1 MPTAIMSPELGNLR
15 RSMRR
20 RFGDAVE
27 IDNVL
32 IPTMG
37 GSNRTMLFDLI
48 EGGTT
53 RRLVSRQVT
62 LAAAESPFL
71 PAGHQYRAMQVAV
84 KHGLAVPAPVFEF
97 DAADGM
103 GDGFVTE
110 FTAGESLPKRI
121 LQDTKF
127 ATARENLPGQLAEF
141 LAKLH
146 AIDPAEVAF
155 LEPYIESRDPV
166 EAFRRYFDLYREAHP
181 ALEVALRWLE
191 QHRPKPRRRSFLHAD
206 LRTGNFLIGAHG
218 LNAVLDWECCHIGA
232 PAEDIGWLTTRS
244 WRFGNIDLPVGGFGQ
259 REDFLAA
266 YRAAG
271 GTPIDAEEIRYWEI
285 FGLLRWAV
293 YNVMQAYAHVFSG
306 RSSVVFAACGRN
318 TSMIEYDLLMSI
330 AGNYR

>member
-1 MPTAIMSPELGNLR
+1 MNGELANLR
-15 RSMRR
+15 HALRR
-20 RFGDAVE
+20 RFGDAAE

-48 EGGTT
+48 EGASR

-71 PAGHQYRAMQVAV
+71 PAAHQYRAMQVAV
-84 KHGLAVPAPVFEF
+84 KHGLAVPAPVFEY
-97 DAADGM
+97 DHADEM
-103 GDGFVTE
+103 GEGFVTE
-110 FTAGESLPKRI
+110 FTSGESLPKRI
-121 LQDTKF
+121 LQDPGF
-127 ATARENLPGQLAEF
+127 ATAREHLVGQLAEF

-146 AIDPAEVAF
+146 AIDPAEVPF
-155 LEPYIESRDPV
+155 LEPYVESGDPV

-181 ALEVALRWLE
+181 ALEVGLRWLE
-191 QHRPKPRRRSFLHAD
+191 RHRPPPRRRAFLHAD
-206 LRTGNFLIGAHG
+206 LRTGNFLVGPDG
-218 LNAVLDWECCHIGA
+218 LTAVLDWECCHIGP

-244 WRFGNIDLPVGGFGQ
+244 WRFGNIDLPVGGFGR
-259 REDFLAA
+259 REDLMAA
-266 YRAAG
+266 YEAAG
-271 GTPIDAEEIRYWEI
+271 GERIEAEEIRYWEV

-330 AGNYR
+330 AGHYR